1 MINSN
6 MRSSQKVN
14 FLPRGRRRHVFAF
27 PLFVMLFIILI
38 TVSANLRAATPDS
51 LMQIANK
58 AYNAG
63 NYDSAINVY
72 QKIAN
77 KGLESAKLY
86 YNLGN
91 AYFKN
96 GDVPSAILYYERAKK
111 LAPNNEDIE
120 FNINI
125 ANSMIVDKIERVP
138 RLFYQRWWNYFYNMF
153 NANAWAI
160 IAIVSWFILVFFI
173 GVFILSKSRGARKIA
188 FYFGLLFLLISVAV
202 FGLAAQKYVN
212 TREHNEAIVFTP
224 TITVKSSPTMNAVD
238 LFVIHEGTKVR
249 VLDEVNDW
257 VKIRIPNGS
266 IGWLPAHS
274 VKRI

>member
-1 MINSN
+1 MEKIKTNRNTYPKGVQPAFRQAFRSLRTVALFFFVVFLFSN
-6 MRSSQKVN
+6 DLK
-14 FLPRGRRRHVFAF
+14 
-27 PLFVMLFIILI
+27 
-38 TVSANLRAATPDS
+38 ATSPDS
-51 LMQIANK
+51 LMQIANN

-63 NYDSAINVY
+63 DYDSAINVY
-72 QKIAN
+72 QRIADQ
-77 KGLESAKLY
+77 GLESAKLY
-86 YNLGN
+86 YNMGN
-91 AYFKN
+91 AYFKK
-96 GDVPSAILYYERAKK
+96 GDTPSALLYYEKAKK
-111 LAPNNEDIE
+111 LAPNDEDIE

-125 ANSMIVDKIERVP
+125 ANSMIVDKIEQVP
-138 RLFYQRWWNYFYNMF
+138 RLFYQRWWDYFYNMF
-153 NANAWAI
+153 NANDWAV
-160 IAIVSWFILVFFI
+160 IAVISWFILVLFI
-173 GVFILSKSRGARKIA
+173 GIFILSKSRGSRKTA
-188 FYFGLLFLLISVAV
+188 FYLGLLFLLISVAV